1 MVSTGVSADEGL
13 GARGRCPVPELDF
26 RKLSPSFNELATR
39 WGRITPSGRK
49 LMVQIAEILSQR
61 MDAQVR
67 FTLMNGGV
75 RDRRMEVDFDSVK
88 VMFSETDGEV

>member
-1 MVSTGVSADEGL
+1 M
-13 GARGRCPVPELDF
+13 
-26 RKLSPSFNELATR
+26 R

-61 MDAQVR
+61 LDAQVR
-67 FTLMNGGV
+67 FTLMDGGV